1 MTCTPGKTCLVSLL
15 QAGKNGCVGGLG
27 GRLCCLV
34 VAISSAELRQV
45 CNLAIKDRSGL
56 VACVLRLY

>member
-1 MTCTPGKTCLVSLL
+1 MTCTPGKTRLVSLL
-15 QAGKNGCVGGLG
+15 QAGKNGSVGGLG

-34 VAISSAELRQV
+34 VAIASAELRQV